1 MCTFAQNLV
10 CIHKLEFA
18 GTQRQAIINQHSLHI
33 TTDLHLPFLLKHQQ
47 AAVSKDGG
55 IEVTEAAPEEETV
68 VMSVFESEIDVGP
81 MINLLQLMMLF
92 SGVKAS
98 ES

>member
-1 MCTFAQNLV
+1 MCTFAQNLA

-18 GTQRQAIINQHSLHI
+18 GTQRQAIINQHSPDI
-33 TTDLHLPFLLKHQQ
+33 ATDLHLPFLLKHQQ
-47 AAVSKDGG
+47 PVSKDGG
-55 IEVTEAAPEEETV
+55 IEVTEAPEEETV